1 MSWNRNARTEALL
14 KERIAIVV
22 LEHLNDPRLGFVTIT
37 GVELSGD
44 KRHAKVLYTVLG
56 TPAQRRTSERALKD
70 AAPHIQERLAPG
82 LQLRTMPALRFV
94 YDEAIRK
101 ESRMLDLLDEIKR
114 ERGEEPGADGD
125 ASEPTASDA
134 PELDA
139 GAPPSGVPRQEPERN

>member
-22 LEHLNDPRLGFVTIT
+22 LEQLNDPRLGFVTIT

-56 TPAQRRTSERALKD
+56 TPAQRRTSARALKD
-70 AAPHIQERLAPG
+70 AAPHIQELLAPG
-82 LQLRTMPALRFV
+82 LHLRTMPELRFV

-101 ESRMLDLLDEIKR
+101 ESRMLELLDEIKR
-114 ERGEEPGADGD
+114 ERGEEPD
-125 ASEPTASDA
+125 AE
-134 PELDA
+134 
-139 GAPPSGVPRQEPERN
+139 APPPGVPGQEPEQN